1 MKLMTRARAGYLATL
16 AVGAGIGIALVGV
29 AAASPAAP
37 AKTKTVTHHY
47 SLAASAFAP
56 DGLHDT
62 AEDYFN
68 QWDPTTLSNSDSGRC
83 FNAGLSLP
91 TGVTMKSITVYY
103 VKGSASMTVNF
114 NRQNL
119 TKHAFKELVDFV
131 TGTTTGTPVYSH
143 TTRKIPKSVA
153 MVDYTNFAYSMGVCP
168 SGNTEFSGITI
179 TYTQPA

>member
-29 AAASPAAP
+29 AAAAPAAP
-37 AKTKTVTHHY
+37 ARAKTVTHHY

-56 DGLHDT
+56 DGLHNT
-62 AEDYFN
+62 TKDYFN
-68 QWDPTTLSNSDSGRC
+68 DWDPTTLINDDLGRC

-91 TGVTMKSITVYY
+91 TNVTMTSITVYY
-103 VKGSASMTVNF
+103 VKGSASMFVDF

-119 TKHAFKELVDFV
+119 TKHAFKDLVSFHA
-131 TGTTTGTPVYSH
+131 GTTTGSPVYSH
-143 TTRKIPKSVA
+143 TTKNIAKANA
-153 MVDYTNFAYSMGVCP
+153 MVNYTSFAYSLGVCP
-168 SGNTEFSGITI
+168 SGNTDFRGVTI

>member
-29 AAASPAAP
+29 AAAAP
-37 AKTKTVTHHY
+37 ATPAKAKTVTHHY

-91 TGVTMKSITVYY
+91 TGVTLKSITVYFT
-103 VKGSASMTVNF
+103 KGSAGMTVNF

-119 TKHAFKELVDFV
+119 PTHAFKELVDFV
-131 TGTTTGTPVYSH
+131 TGSTTGTPVYSH
-143 TTRKIPKSVA
+143 TTKNIAKANAV
-153 MVDYTNFAYSMGVCP
+153 VNYTNFAYSMGVCP
-168 SGNTEFSGITI
+168 SGTTTFSGITI